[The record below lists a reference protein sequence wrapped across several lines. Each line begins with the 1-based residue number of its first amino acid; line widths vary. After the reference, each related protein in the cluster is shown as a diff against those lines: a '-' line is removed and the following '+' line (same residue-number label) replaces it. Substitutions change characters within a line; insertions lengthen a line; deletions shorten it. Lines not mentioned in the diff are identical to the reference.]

1 MHILVIEDEEQLCR
15 SIAEGL
21 RMNGYE
27 TDTCFDGDD
36 GLELC
41 LTENYDL
48 ILLDL
53 NLPGHRWSGNPAA
66 IPGNKLLHPGSDP
79 LSQRTDPRQGRRT

>member
-1 MHILVIEDEEQLCR
+1 MHILVIEDEEQLCC

-21 RMNGYE
+21 RLNGYE
-27 TDTCFDGDD
+27 TDTCFDGDE

-48 ILLDL
+48 ILL
-53 NLPGHRWSGNPAA
+53 
-66 IPGNKLLHPGSDP
+66 I
-79 LSQRTDPRQGRRT
+79 

>member
-1 MHILVIEDEEQLCR
+1 MHILVIEDEAQLCS

-21 RMNGYE
+21 RRDGYE
-27 TDTCFDGDD
+27 VDTCMDVNE

-41 LTENYDL
+41 LTEPFDL

-53 NLPGHRWSGNPAA
+53 NLP
-66 IPGNKLLHPGSDP
+66 
-79 LSQRTDPRQGRRT
+79 

>member
-1 MHILVIEDEEQLCR
+1 MHILVIEDEEQLCC

-21 RMNGYE
+21 RLNGYE
-27 TDTCFDGDD
+27 TDTCFDGNE

-48 ILLDL
+48 ILLDEWKEIVEKEL
-53 NLPGHRWSGNPAA
+53 KNIS
-66 IPGNKLLHPGSDP
+66 K
-79 LSQRTDPRQGRRT
+79 

>member
-1 MHILVIEDEEQLCR
+1 MHILVIEDEEQLCC

-27 TDTCFDGDD
+27 TDTCFDGDE

-53 NLPGHRWSGNPAA
+53 NLPGIAFSLRGTGSPDPQPDTAKIYSGKYLPEM
-66 IPGNKLLHPGSDP
+66 
-79 LSQRTDPRQGRRT
+79 RTYHL